1 MTTSWIEDPF
11 SRFYG
16 WLVFV
21 FFFWLCAPLCIQ
33 VPAIK
38 YYPNPYS
45 VTSSCRIWRMRRE
58 KNACGKIPLKAQL
71 SSPKQLINLTLFFCS
86 ALLCSALLCSALL
99 WLSIHSHLWFKY
111 LLPLCNINSVSLSY
125 ARWSII
131 TVLIDKMQSQN
142 PVLQLLLML

>member
-1 MTTSWIEDPF
+1 MITSWIENPF

-16 WLVFV
+16 RLVFCV

-33 VPAIK
+33 VPAIQ

-71 SSPKQLINLTLFFCS
+71 SSPKQLIKLDSLL
-86 ALLCSALLCSALL
+86 LLCSALLCSALL

-111 LLPLCNINSVSLSY
+111 LLPLCNINSVSLTY